1 MWIRLRQISFIGV
14 IASEKRLLFKRRR
27 LPGCVSEHICPPPR
41 KKLIRSKFQINL
53 HLKAWHRTPYCF
65 RVMKLSF
72 TSDTRGNSGS
82 CNRKYDEMKL
92 PFKKYAISSTVLSW
106 PLSYSGRSARWKTWQ
121 ESQEIQPP
129 AFYYQALSGVC
140 ACVRVCWN
148 TRSLRRWQKWQM
160 SPGWRQYLSL
170 HRCIKI
176 PNYVEPLIR
185 SAVNKKCV
193 LISHYAEAIRVASH
207 YVSGPRA
214 TADLT
219 STAGQE

>member
-1 MWIRLRQISFIGV
+1 MPS
-14 IASEKRLLFKRRR
+14 
-27 LPGCVSEHICPPPR
+27 CVSEHICPPPLQ
-41 KKLIRSKFQINL
+41 KLIRSKFQINL

-72 TSDTRGNSGS
+72 TSDTRGDSGS

-92 PFKKYAISSTVLSW
+92 PFKNMPFHQQFWADHYRTVDGQRGERH
-106 PLSYSGRSARWKTWQ
+106 GRSPKK
-121 ESQEIQPP
+121 IQPP

-140 ACVRVCWN
+140 ACVCVCWN

-160 SPGWRQYLSL
+160 SPRWRRYLSL

-176 PNYVEPLIR
+176 PKYVEPLVR

-193 LISHYAEAIRVASH
+193 LISDYTEAIWVASH
-207 YVSGPRA
+207 YVSGHRA

-219 STAGQE
+219 STAGLE

>member
-1 MWIRLRQISFIGV
+1 M
-14 IASEKRLLFKRRR
+14 ASEKRLLFKRRCV
-27 LPGCVSEHICPPPR
+27 PSCVSEHICPPT

-53 HLKAWHRTPYCF
+53 HLKAWHRAPYCF

-72 TSDTRGNSGS
+72 TSDTRGDSGS

-92 PFKKYAISSTVLSW
+92 PFKNMPFHQQFWADHYRTVDGQRGERH
-106 PLSYSGRSARWKTWQ
+106 GRSPKKYSLLLFIIR
-121 ESQEIQPP
+121 PRP
-129 AFYYQALSGVC
+129 V
-140 ACVRVCWN
+140 CVRVCWRHA
-148 TRSLRRWQKWQM
+148 RSLRRWQKWQM
-160 SPGWRQYLSL
+160 SPRSRQYLSF

-176 PNYVEPLIR
+176 PEYVEPLIR

-193 LISHYAEAIRVASH
+193 LISDYGEAIGAASH

-219 STAGQE
+219 STAGLE